1 MLLLLVMMTAFVW
14 KRMIVILYIST
25 LDGKHKECMVMR
37 WRKTHLATE
46 VFHRAIFTS
55 SQVMLL
61 SKAIF
66 RLRRYVSFKLLLQNA
81 AYIFKLNAIS
91 YSMNFQNDS
100 FHCWFNR
107 FMKFFFII
115 YDHVKYK
122 SKIRYIKWFRY

>member
-81 AYIFKLNAIS
+81 AYIFKLNAIL

-107 FMKFFFII
+107 FIWYEILFYNLWPCEIQI
-115 YDHVKYK
+115 WKYVT
-122 SKIRYIKWFRY
+122 